1 MSNAPST
8 SRKDIRYVH
17 VFIQNDLQ
25 QTITID
31 LIDKFID

>member
-1 MSNAPST
+1 MHLLQVGRT
-8 SRKDIRYVH
+8 RYIH

-25 QTITID
+25 QMITID